1 MNKLGKW
8 PCKLNSPCQMIT
20 RNCKQ
25 IIIFFLYYLRC
36 RKIRCR
42 VYTAEN
48 ASEYAYHLVWRS
60 RIFRIIFT
68 AAAQRPWMHMDHGWS
83 VGVILIGGLLFV
95 VALQLGELREQRR
108 VGGGHVA
115 GDLGLLDDPHDLLD
129 GLRRRGGVRVLVVG
143 LLPLR
148 YLLWQ
153 ILQKPRVLL
162 YLRDRDPLNIKSSG
176 MQKLELVKFRGN
188 PSR

>member
-1 MNKLGKW
+1 MQSIHGRKCIRIHISFGLA
-8 PCKLNSPCQMIT
+8 IT
-20 RNCKQ
+20 YIPDHIYSCS
-25 IIIFFLYYLRC
+25 
-36 RKIRCR
+36 
-42 VYTAEN
+42 TTTMD
-48 ASEYAYHLVWRS
+48 AYGS
-60 RIFRIIFT
+60 
-68 AAAQRPWMHMDHGWS
+68 WMGS